1 MYYTSYILI
10 PIIYVKNVVRSM
22 NENVILFLALDEKA
36 LKVLGECLGPHMI
49 ECQILCKLFK
59 LGIVMSHD

>member
-1 MYYTSYILI
+1 
-10 PIIYVKNVVRSM
+10 M

>member
-1 MYYTSYILI
+1 
-10 PIIYVKNVVRSM
+10 M

-59 LGIVMSHD
+59 LGIVMSHDWVIKERWKILIGV

>member
-10 PIIYVKNVVRSM
+10 PFIYVKNVVRSM

-36 LKVLGECLGPHMI
+36 LKVLGECLCPHMI
-49 ECQILCKLFK
+49 ECQTYTIRSLL
-59 LGIVMSHD
+59 